1 MPDESDLDAYFAARS
16 TDPVA
21 EHLTPERV
29 RTLGNRRHARRMAR
43 NWVALVAVVAI
54 GGVAVTNLT
63 HGVSAIPAAP
73 VSASTS
79 ASPSTAA
86 TTVQATPTPAP
97 SNLQTSSPA
106 ATTASAA
113 TSTTVNPVVRAGDVL
128 TTTGIGELTL
138 GMSTSTL
145 TSRGVLVGTPGNCSV
160 DETPTLTAEGIA
172 IYTMSGRVTGIH
184 LTTTRHGTKSGIA
197 IGATVADVLSTYSSN
212 VAVKTSSY
220 GSTSPKNVDLLVV
233 SSGGH
238 DLVFVTQNLTTDPT
252 DTVRRIVLTYSGY
265 QVLDAFC

>member
-29 RTLGNRRHARRMAR
+29 RTLGNRRHTRRVVR
-43 NWVALVAVVAI
+43 NSVALVAVVAI
-54 GGVAVTNLT
+54 GGLAITNLT
-63 HGVSAIPAAP
+63 HGVSAVPAAPAP
-73 VSASTS
+73 VSASAAPSS
-79 ASPSTAA
+79 APPSVSAAPATIASGLVTPTATATTPTAAA
-86 TTVQATPTPAP
+86 TTVTPI
-97 SNLQTSSPA
+97 
-106 ATTASAA
+106 
-113 TSTTVNPVVRAGDVL
+113 VHAGDVL

-138 GMSTSTL
+138 GMSTSPL
-145 TSRGVLVGTPGNCSV
+145 TSRRVLVGTPGNCSV

-197 IGATVADVLSTYSSN
+197 IGATVADVLATYGSN
-212 VAVKTSSY
+212 VAVKTISY
-220 GSTSPKNVDLLVV
+220 GSTAPKNVDLLVV